1 MISVAYKAANIV
13 FFSHSEV
20 IRRQIFECE
29 GDFWDASTDIG
40 GSIVCL
46 FGNMSNETSQ
56 FSFFRL
62 SEQAGPE
69 KRLYFVS
76 RFIVLFCPAFIFRKK
91 ESDLEVNI
99 PGALQ
104 GGEF

>member
-1 MISVAYKAANIV
+1 MIKILIV
-13 FFSHSEV
+13 THGPLAQALKESSAMFF
-20 IRRQIFECE
+20 
-29 GDFWDASTDIG
+29 
-40 GSIVCL
+40 GS
-46 FGNMSNETSQ
+46 MSNETSQ

-62 SEQAGPE
+62 SGQAGPE

-76 RFIVLFCPAFIFRKK
+76 RFIVLFCPAFIFRQK

>member
-1 MISVAYKAANIV
+1 MIT
-13 FFSHSEV
+13 
-20 IRRQIFECE
+20 
-29 GDFWDASTDIG
+29 STDIG

-62 SEQAGPE
+62 SGQEEPE

-76 RFIVLFCPAFIFRKK
+76 RFIVLLCPVFIFRQK

>member
-1 MISVAYKAANIV
+1 MKPPS
-13 FFSHSEV
+13 
-20 IRRQIFECE
+20 
-29 GDFWDASTDIG
+29 
-40 GSIVCL
+40 
-46 FGNMSNETSQ
+46 

-62 SEQAGPE
+62 SGQEEPE

-76 RFIVLFCPAFIFRKK
+76 RFIVLLCPVFIFRQK